1 MAKEPQLRN
10 WKRFCDERRANPEFC
25 DVEVTRRLNR
35 YRARYRAASNFKSVV
50 IDKASD
56 NLTRGY
62 SAGIR
67 LLLSYSA
74 AEILGVATGEVITKW
89 TIFEPRLVPTIR
101 SVCARYT
108 HDRTAITNSEL
119 IRHLCSFVNG
129 EHDNLRVAA
138 TGLRVL
144 MAHGHFAP
152 SDAVYSRRNANAVVD
167 LSTLLLTQSE
177 SRFGEWFEQR
187 LASRS

>member
-10 WKRFCDERRANPEFC
+10 WKRFCDERRTNPEFC
-25 DVEVTRRLNR
+25 DEDVTRRLNR
-35 YRARYRAASNFKSVV
+35 FRARYRAALNFKSVV

-74 AEILGVATGEVITKW
+74 AEVLGAAIESSLTNW
-89 TIFEPRLVPTIR
+89 TFFDSRLVR
-101 SVCARYT
+101 EVRDVCAKYT
-108 HDRTAITNSEL
+108 HDRTAITSPEL
-119 IRHLCSFVNG
+119 IRRLSSFVNG

-144 MAHGHFAP
+144 VAHGHFAP
-152 SDAVYSRRNANAVVD
+152 VNAVYSRRNANAVVD
-167 LSTLLLTQSE
+167 LSTLLLNQSE

-187 LASRS
+187 LASRA